1 MEHLAVEE
9 IPAPTPQRGE
19 VLVRVEA
26 VGINQLD
33 LNVIAG
39 VGPGAA
45 ARLPRTLGID
55 PVGRVVKLGADVPD
69 ALLGLRVAV
78 KPNIPCGRCDYCR
91 SEQEG
96 LCPAQSVVGVHRD
109 GGAAEFVA
117 VPASSVFAI
126 DDIPVEHAVAAM
138 HSLPIVIR
146 ALHAAGDVSAGQTV
160 VVSGVSGVLG
170 HVAAQY
176 ALDRGAQVIG
186 CARRSVAVPDGVEL
200 VVAAPSD
207 LGSAIRQKVPDGADL
222 ALDTTGSAT
231 VAGELATA
239 LGWAGRLALCTA
251 SVSTALSL
259 DMRALYLQ
267 RQTVVGSASAHYSD
281 VRLAL
286 DLVRRGVVT
295 PRIDRAFDLS
305 SISEAYARFT
315 AENRTGKVVVHVA
328 PAQ

>member
-1 MEHLAVEE
+1 MEHLSVEE

-39 VGPGAA
+39 VGPGAS

-55 PVGRVVKLGADVPD
+55 PAGRVVELGADVSD

-78 KPNIPCGRCDYCR
+78 KPNIPCGRCAYCR

-126 DDIPVEHAVAAM
+126 DEIAVEHAVATM

-160 VVSGVSGVLG
+160 VVSGISGVLG
-170 HVAAQY
+170 HVASQY
-176 ALDRGAQVIG
+176 ALDRGAHVIG
-186 CARRSVAVPDGVEL
+186 CARRSVDVPDGVDL

-207 LGSAIRQKVPDGADL
+207 LGAAIREKLPDGADL

-267 RQTVVGSASAHYSD
+267 RQTLVGSASAHYSD

-295 PRIDRAFDLS
+295 PRIDRVFDLAA
-305 SISEAYARFT
+305 ISDAYARFT

-328 PAQ
+328 AGQ